1 MSVAWSTTPHLGQIG
16 PSGQIR
22 ASSHSR
28 ALASL
33 WKIGLEKSD
42 MANLLL
48 RVLARWVPS
57 QKIPLVAHMYRWSE
71 GDVIQLRPV
80 TKGATELALLL
91 DRLPSLETIQRLA
104 RHADPVGLIEK
115 ALLLEGSALVALSA
129 DLDYQH
135 KAPTMSR

>member
-1 MSVAWSTTPHLGQIG
+1 
-16 PSGQIR
+16 
-22 ASSHSR
+22 
-28 ALASL
+28 
-33 WKIGLEKSD
+33 
-42 MANLLL
+42 
-48 RVLARWVPS
+48 
-57 QKIPLVAHMYRWSE
+57 MYRWSE

-80 TKGATELALLL
+80 AKGATELALLL

-135 KAPTMSR
+135 KPPTMSR